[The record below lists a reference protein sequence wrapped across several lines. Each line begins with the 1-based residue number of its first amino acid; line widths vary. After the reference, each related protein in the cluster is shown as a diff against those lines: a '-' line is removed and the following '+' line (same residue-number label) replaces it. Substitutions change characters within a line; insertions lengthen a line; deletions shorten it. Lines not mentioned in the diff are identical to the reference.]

1 MSFFCQKGKLT
12 YPGHCNFQGADIFDA
27 KINIEVQ
34 WTNEVTIAAIEK
46 NGGTITSRFFD
57 MVALQA
63 MIDPVAWFKK
73 GRPIPRC
80 KLPSQ
85 DAVAHYSDAK
95 NRGYLADPDEIREER
110 ITLAQKYGY
119 ILPDISKDPMFD
131 KLMLRKD
138 PRQIFYGLAPG
149 WVVNLKDR
157 KILKPKDPEF
167 MEYYNS

>member
-1 MSFFCQKGKLT
+1 MSIISKI
-12 YPGHCNFQGADIFDA
+12 YPHHFQGADIFDA

-57 MVALQA
+57 MLSLQA
-63 MIDPVAWFKK
+63 AIDPHGWFKK

-80 KLPSQ
+80 KLPPQ
-85 DAVAHYSDAK
+85 DAVVHYADAK
-95 NRGYLADPDEIREER
+95 KRGYLADPDEINEARY
-110 ITLAQKYGY
+110 TLAQKYGY
-119 ILPDISKDPMFD
+119 VLPDLSEDPMFD
-131 KLMLRKD
+131 MLMMRKD

-157 KILKPKDPEF
+157 KICKPKCPEF
-167 MEYYNS
+167 VEYNNS